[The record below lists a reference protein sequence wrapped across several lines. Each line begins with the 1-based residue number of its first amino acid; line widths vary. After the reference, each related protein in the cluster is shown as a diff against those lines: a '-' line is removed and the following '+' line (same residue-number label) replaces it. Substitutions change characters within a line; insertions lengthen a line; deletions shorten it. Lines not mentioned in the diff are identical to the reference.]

1 MGSTLQFTCTCNTG
15 IHEEEEN
22 TEEEFDIFKI
32 DSVKVYNEKEGQST
46 YDAETETM
54 DGVCRPFFLT
64 STKFL
69 RLYTLF
75 YNQRLFFNSTSVLL
89 NFFMNWASN
98 VAWVLLNTYG
108 HRYTDI
114 GFIFGIFV
122 SIPKPRSIY
131 VVFLWFIFS
140 LIFHCHLSY
149 NFM

>member
-22 TEEEFDIFKI
+22 SEEEFDIFKI

-46 YDAETETM
+46 YEAETETM

-89 NFFMNWASN
+89 NFFMN
-98 VAWVLLNTYG
+98 
-108 HRYTDI
+108 
-114 GFIFGIFV
+114 
-122 SIPKPRSIY
+122 
-131 VVFLWFIFS
+131 
-140 LIFHCHLSY
+140 
-149 NFM
+149 